1 MFITY
6 IKYTLNVLNFYK
18 GLHNRPFSSSPR
30 PLYQNKVKCSAFD
43 VEMIFHSLVNETLFH
58 KKGCALGLMLEV
70 RVFGTWKWPNVAGQ
84 YNMMRSF
91 SYWACISVSLFWAL
105 NIEKLAPF
113 LEINNENRSMKLK
126 IIL

>member
-1 MFITY
+1 MFSVLLNKGGPLEISCTLRHFRVKWKHY
-6 IKYTLNVLNFYK
+6 IIGHFQVPP
-18 GLHNRPFSSSPR
+18 GLCIKTRLS
-30 PLYQNKVKCSAFD
+30 
-43 VEMIFHSLVNETLFH
+43 VNETLFH

-84 YNMMRSF
+84 YNMMGSF